1 MHLAHKKVVLVI
13 VEGPSD
19 DVALGVM
26 LNQIFDKDAV
36 HIHIMHGDITT
47 KRGVRPDNIL
57 IRIGNVIREY
67 AKSQHYKSRDFKQI
81 IYITDTDGTFIPDE
95 TVMDD
100 INNEEVMYESD
111 GIHTMNKQG
120 IINRNKQK
128 KANLIKLKSIEQVW
142 NIPYRIYYMSCN
154 LDHVLYNKR
163 NSSDEGKEENAYS
176 FARKYKNDVD
186 GFIDYI
192 SNSDFSTDCTYE
204 ESWNYIEE
212 GMNSLERNTNL
223 NICIN
228 EELES
233 RK

>member
-1 MHLAHKKVVLVI
+1 MIIISIQSTSLNTLFYLAL
-13 VEGPSD
+13 
-19 DVALGVM
+19 
-26 LNQIFDKDAV
+26 
-36 HIHIMHGDITT
+36 T
-47 KRGVRPDNIL
+47 
-57 IRIGNVIREY
+57 
-67 AKSQHYKSRDFKQI
+67 
-81 IYITDTDGTFIPDE
+81 
-95 TVMDD
+95 
-100 INNEEVMYESD
+100 
-111 GIHTMNKQG
+111 NKQG
-120 IINRNKQK
+120 IIDRNKQK

-163 NSSDEGKEENAYS
+163 NSSDEEDAYS
-176 FARKYKNDVD
+176 FAGKYKNKEDVD
-186 GFIDYI
+186 GFINYI

>member
-1 MHLAHKKVVLVI
+1 MAHKKVVLVI

-57 IRIGNVIREY
+57 VRIGNVIREY

-81 IYITDTDGTFIPDE
+81 IHITDTDGTFIPDE
-95 TVMDD
+95 KVIDD
-100 INNEEVMYESD
+100 INNEEVVYEFD

-128 KANLIKLKSIEQVW
+128 KENLIKLKSIEQVW

-163 NSSDEGKEENAYS
+163 NSSDEEKEENAYS
-176 FARKYKNDVD
+176 FAKKYKNDVD

>member
-1 MHLAHKKVVLVI
+1 MAHKKVVLVI

-57 IRIGNVIREY
+57 VRIGNVIREY

-81 IYITDTDGTFIPDE
+81 IHITDTDGTFIPDE
-95 TVMDD
+95 KVIDD
-100 INNEEVMYESD
+100 INNEEVVYESD

-163 NSSDEGKEENAYS
+163 NSSDEEKEENAYS

-192 SNSDFSTDCTYE
+192 SNSDFSTDCIYE

>member
-1 MHLAHKKVVLVI
+1 MAHKKVVLVI

-57 IRIGNVIREY
+57 VRIGNVIREY

-81 IYITDTDGTFIPDE
+81 IHITDTDGTFIPDE
-95 TVMDD
+95 KVIDD
-100 INNEEVMYESD
+100 INNEEVVYESD

-163 NSSDEGKEENAYS
+163 NSSDEEKEENAYS
-176 FARKYKNDVD
+176 FAKKYKNDVD

-204 ESWNYIEE
+204 
-212 GMNSLERNTNL
+212 
-223 NICIN
+223 
-228 EELES
+228 
-233 RK
+233 

>member
-1 MHLAHKKVVLVI
+1 
-13 VEGPSD
+13 
-19 DVALGVM
+19 
-26 LNQIFDKDAV
+26 
-36 HIHIMHGDITT
+36 
-47 KRGVRPDNIL
+47 
-57 IRIGNVIREY
+57 
-67 AKSQHYKSRDFKQI
+67 
-81 IYITDTDGTFIPDE
+81 
-95 TVMDD
+95 
-100 INNEEVMYESD
+100 
-111 GIHTMNKQG
+111 
-120 IINRNKQK
+120 
-128 KANLIKLKSIEQVW
+128 
-142 NIPYRIYYMSCN
+142 MSCN

-163 NSSDEGKEENAYS
+163 NSSDEEKEENAYS
-176 FARKYKNDVD
+176 FAKKYKNDVD

>member
-1 MHLAHKKVVLVI
+1 MAHKKVVLVI

-57 IRIGNVIREY
+57 VRIGNVIREY

-81 IYITDTDGTFIPDE
+81 IHITDTDGTFIPDE
-95 TVMDD
+95 KVIDD
-100 INNEEVMYESD
+100 INNEEVVYESD

-163 NSSDEGKEENAYS
+163 NSSDEEKEENAYS
-176 FARKYKNDVD
+176 FAKKYKNDVD

>member
-1 MHLAHKKVVLVI
+1 MAHKKVVLVI

-57 IRIGNVIREY
+57 VRIGNVIREY

-81 IYITDTDGTFIPDE
+81 IHITDTDGTFIPDE
-95 TVMDD
+95 KVIDD
-100 INNEEVMYESD
+100 INNEEVVYEFD

-163 NSSDEGKEENAYS
+163 NSSDEEKEENAYS
-176 FARKYKNDVD
+176 FAKKYKNDVD